1 LVNVGTLKSRSSKL
15 RHLLIQEGKIVFLIL
30 NLYMYLLGAAFFICV
45 VAVAIAVGGV
55 LLMVGLMAVSSVR
68 EKALYSRT
76 WRPHI
81 GSRQQR

>member
-1 LVNVGTLKSRSSKL
+1 LVGTLKSRSSKL

-45 VAVAIAVGGV
+45 VTVAVSGV

>member
-1 LVNVGTLKSRSSKL
+1 
-15 RHLLIQEGKIVFLIL
+15 
-30 NLYMYLLGAAFFICV
+30 MYLLGAAFFICV
-45 VAVAIAVGGV
+45 VAVAVAVGGV

>member
-1 LVNVGTLKSRSSKL
+1 MGTLKSRSSKL
-15 RHLLIQEGKIVFLIL
+15 RHLLIQEGKIVFFLIL

-45 VAVAIAVGGV
+45 VAVAVGGV

>member
-1 LVNVGTLKSRSSKL
+1 
-15 RHLLIQEGKIVFLIL
+15 
-30 NLYMYLLGAAFFICV
+30 MYLLGAAFFICV
-45 VAVAIAVGGV
+45 VAVTVGGV

>member
-1 LVNVGTLKSRSSKL
+1 MGTLKSRSSKL

-45 VAVAIAVGGV
+45 VAVAVSGV